1 MNASTRLLTMVS
13 NEYTSAHT
21 VNRVHGDNTDNNA
34 RNANTD
40 NSDNN
45 AHNVHNANTANNVH
59 SDNSEHN
66 VYNASTAR
74 NANNV
79 NMSVHSVHPCTRQQ
93 REQCHARERRVE
105 IGWTRRDDYV
115 LEFLTSV
122 GFASESM
129 MVIAASLDPRR
140 MREHH
145 QRFTHYELT
154 GVAQCE
160 HYTSMPRIW
169 AATTTGAA
177 LTSKPWLPTTVFP
190 GEQQLP
196 SMVDMLTHASLASCF
211 YRVQHGAHCDDIL
224 HMDEVH
230 GVGAWI
236 ELCDNLASNTARI
249 ITRTEINRAV
259 RVAAHNGVDL
269 RNEYGTRVQQWLLDP
284 ASPSPETD
292 WSNPARSTSMW
303 RMWDNWLLS
312 MRTMSVHAVDARNND
327 GHPITRSNNDRVIQ
341 GHTPSLV
348 IVQPRSTNNEPRSI
362 AVELTVPTTRQSSP
376 AGYINATVAE
386 YSTNEGTQRYGEVFW
401 LVDSP
406 QLAAMVCNAA
416 TMFHAHDY
424 IHIVPVS
431 ITSARSG
438 EPAMY
443 ITRGAYD
450 EQHTSIINDGTLRI
464 N

>member
-21 VNRVHGDNTDNNA
+21 VNRVHGDNTDN
-34 RNANTD
+34 
-40 NSDNN
+40 SDNN
-45 AHNVHNANTANNVH
+45 ANNEHSDNTANNVH
-59 SDNSEHN
+59 
-66 VYNASTAR
+66 NASTAR
-74 NANNV
+74 NANRV
-79 NMSVHSVHPCTRQQ
+79 YSSVHSVHPCTRQQ

-129 MVIAASLDPRR
+129 MVIAANLDPRR

-169 AATTTGAA
+169 SASTSGAA
-177 LTSKPWLPTTVFP
+177 LTSKPWLPITRFP
-190 GEQQLP
+190 GEQHLP
-196 SMVDMLTHASLASCF
+196 SMVDMLAHASLASCF
-211 YRVQHGAHCDDIL
+211 YRVRHGAHCDDIL

-230 GVGAWI
+230 GAGSWI
-236 ELCDNLASNTARI
+236 ELCDSLASNTARI

-327 GHPITRSNNDRVIQ
+327 GRPITRSNNDRVIQ

-376 AGYINATVAE
+376 AGYINSTVAE
-386 YSTNEGTQRYGEVFW
+386 YSTNEGTQRYSEVYW

-406 QLAAMVCNAA
+406 QLAHLVSNAA
-416 TMFHAHDY
+416 TMFRVHDY

-443 ITRGAYD
+443 ITRGAYNA
-450 EQHTSIINDGTLRI
+450 QHTSITNDGTLRI